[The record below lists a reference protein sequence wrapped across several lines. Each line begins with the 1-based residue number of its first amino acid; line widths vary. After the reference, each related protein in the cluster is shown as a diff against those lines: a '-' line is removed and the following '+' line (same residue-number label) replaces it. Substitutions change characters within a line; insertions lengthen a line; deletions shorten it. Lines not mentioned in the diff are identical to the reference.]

1 MERYYCDLCGFLYD
15 EEVRGPMPD
24 DYASPL
30 CGADRSHLQAES
42 QTHDHPQSGWSCFF
56 VS

>member
-24 DYASPL
+24 DYACPL
-30 CGADRSHLQAES
+30 CGADKSQFREKAEAA
-42 QTHDHPQSGWSCFF
+42 QSMFL
-56 VS
+56 